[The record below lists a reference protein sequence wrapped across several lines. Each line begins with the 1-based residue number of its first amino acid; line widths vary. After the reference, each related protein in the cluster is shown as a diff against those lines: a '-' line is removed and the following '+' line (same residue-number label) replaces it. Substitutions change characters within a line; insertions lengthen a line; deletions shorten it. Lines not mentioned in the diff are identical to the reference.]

1 MERTLSI
8 RQIPVMAASYVAASV
23 LGSTRGP
30 RFGVNGTRRK
40 NMKRLAALLVLG
52 GLAVAA
58 APAAAS
64 GEIDQTITNGT
75 GLSLTSEQV
84 TLPLYKGHSSKGD
97 TYFVI
102 TDSSSRSDA
111 TARGIDA
118 APKLANALG
127 TTAVQKVTRAPDGS
141 WIFPGTVDFTP
152 EHIVEPGPTGFP
164 PAVAQPGSV
173 GDDVYSPLVT
183 LGNGIVYNATQVS
196 NSSGTHDSVV
206 AIDTVH
212 GKVTLKTFF
221 GFWNGHR
228 TVYLHQ
234 DSSSMVVAA
243 AEGSTYAPNLDAAP
257 GLGSNDS
264 KTSARSAIIPI
275 VNGERGVN
283 NPNRQGLQSALF
295 GEGDPM
301 NINQDVPGRGGDRY
315 SPVWDVHAVVWTDA
329 AIAAG
334 KRRLLTSGSDVA
346 SAFGN
351 GQIVSPFPG
360 PANPSLGGFP
370 AAGFISNCPIVAVL

>member
-1 MERTLSI
+1 M
-8 RQIPVMAASYVAASV
+8 
-23 LGSTRGP
+23 
-30 RFGVNGTRRK
+30 RK
-40 NMKRLAALLVLG
+40 IAALLVIG

-58 APAAAS
+58 APAAA
-64 GEIDQTITNGT
+64 GETDQTLSSGT
-75 GLSLTSEQV
+75 GLNLTTEQV
-84 TLPLYKGHSSKGD
+84 TLPLFKGESHGKD
-97 TYFVI
+97 VWFVI
-102 TDSSSRSDA
+102 TDSSDRNDA
-111 TARGIDA
+111 AARGIDP
-118 APKLANALG
+118 APKLRNALG
-127 TTAVQKVTRAPDGS
+127 TKAVQTVTRGADGH
-141 WIFPGTVDFTP
+141 WIFPGTVDFSP
-152 EHIVEPGPTGFP
+152 EHVVVPGPTGFP
-164 PAVAQPGSV
+164 PDVAQPGAV
-173 GDDVYSPLVT
+173 GDADYSPLVT
-183 LGNGIVYNATQVS
+183 LGNGIVYDATQVS
-196 NSSGTHDSVV
+196 NDSGTHDSVV
-206 AIDTVH
+206 AIDKLH
-212 GKVTLKTFF
+212 GRVTLKTFF

-234 DSSSMVVAA
+234 DSSSTVVAA
-243 AEGSTYAPNLDAAP
+243 AESSTYAPNLDAAP
-257 GLGSNDS
+257 GLGSNDP

-275 VNGERGVN
+275 VNGERGVG

-334 KRRLLTSGSDVA
+334 RRRLLTSGSDVA

-351 GQIVSPFPG
+351 GQIVSPFAG